1 MGGAGGGEG
10 DLALGG
16 VEALDSGGELRLA
29 GELLG
34 GELLVDEGVLE
45 PVLKAPE

>member
-1 MGGAGGGEG
+1 MGGARGGEG
-10 DLALGG
+10 DLALRG
-16 VEALDSGGELRLA
+16 VAALDGGGELRLA

-34 GELLVDEGVLE
+34 GELLVEEGVLE